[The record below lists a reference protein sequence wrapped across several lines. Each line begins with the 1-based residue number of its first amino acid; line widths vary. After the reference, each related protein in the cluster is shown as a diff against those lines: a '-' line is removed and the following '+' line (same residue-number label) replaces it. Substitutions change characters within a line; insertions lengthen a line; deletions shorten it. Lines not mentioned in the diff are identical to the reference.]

1 MDQHASPFIS
11 KKTIEFTIHN
21 GCASNICLAGS
32 FNHWAKDVLSMKP
45 DKDGNWKISIPKLP
59 KGKYYYKFIIDDR
72 MYVEDVDNP
81 LREPDGV
88 NGWNSV
94 LMVQ

>member
-1 MDQHASPFIS
+1 MDYASPVIN
-11 KKTIEFTIHN
+11 KKSIEFTIQN
-21 GCASNICLAGS
+21 GCASHICLAGS
-32 FNHWAKDVLSMKP
+32 FNHWAKDLLSMKQ
-45 DKDGNWKISIPKLP
+45 DKEGRWKIRIPMLP

-72 MYVEDVDNP
+72 MQVEDVDNP